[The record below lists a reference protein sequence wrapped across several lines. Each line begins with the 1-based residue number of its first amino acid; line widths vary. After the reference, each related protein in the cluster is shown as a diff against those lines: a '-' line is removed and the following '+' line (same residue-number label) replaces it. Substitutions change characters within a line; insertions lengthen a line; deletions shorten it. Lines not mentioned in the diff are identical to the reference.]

1 MRRIF
6 GIKNKHLT
14 KKILH
19 RKLLISYIV
28 IFLLLELVFLPFS
41 VASFTP
47 TNDLDSNSK
56 PTDSCV
62 SSSVIN
68 DILTDSSISSLV
80 IDNILNDSSV
90 ISSVINDILTDSSNS
105 LAVADEKS
113 SVSGSDSSVGNYKPT
128 DSSSNSLI
136 VDDKPIVSSGNSYVV
151 DYNPTDSSG
160 NSLVKDDN
168 FYYAP
173 NERLVPTEEIVS
185 ITKNTLGDLSSGEEK
200 EVKIEYFED
209 IDSVKLTP
217 ATNLEDVKV
226 TIIKLKDKPEEIIDP
241 PKKNI
246 SVYKYLDIKLIAN
259 DTYVEENNI
268 KSLEFKFKVEKS
280 WINNNKIDKA
290 TIRLIRYHDS
300 EWQNLSTILNSENE
314 TYIYY
319 TAVSPGFSTFAVVG
333 SEVVERSE
341 SYTSEDMSIPWTIII
356 AFITSLTIILVVI
369 LFKARYI
376 YRKDDSK

>member
-41 VASFTP
+41 VTSFTP
-47 TNDLDSNSK
+47 TNGLDMNDK
-56 PTDSCV
+56 PTDS
-62 SSSVIN
+62 SSNSLIV
-68 DILTDSSISSLV
+68 DDKPTDSSGSSLV
-80 IDNILNDSSV
+80 ID
-90 ISSVINDILTDSSNS
+90 DIPTDSSNGS
-105 LAVADEKS
+105 AVVDDKS
-113 SVSGSDSSVGNYKPT
+113 SVSGSDSYVVDDKPT

-136 VDDKPIVSSGNSYVV
+136 VDDKPIGSSSNSYVV
-151 DYNPTDSSG
+151 DDKPIDSSG
-160 NSLVKDDN
+160 NSLVEDAN

-173 NERLVPTEEIVS
+173 NERFVPTEEIVS
-185 ITKNTLGDLSSGEEK
+185 ITKNKLGDLSSGEEK

-376 YRKDDSK
+376 

>member
-6 GIKNKHLT
+6 DTKNKYLT
-14 KKILH
+14 KKILQK
-19 RKLLISYIV
+19 RILVSFIV
-28 IFLLLELVFLPFS
+28 IFLLLEFLFLTFAVTSSPLLISLDTKGETTDSVSNLLVE
-41 VASFTP
+41 
-47 TNDLDSNSK
+47 DDK
-56 PTDSCV
+56 PTDSEINLFVVDDTTIV
-62 SSSVIN
+62 S
-68 DILTDSSISSLV
+68 
-80 IDNILNDSSV
+80 
-90 ISSVINDILTDSSNS
+90 
-105 LAVADEKS
+105 A
-113 SVSGSDSSVGNYKPT
+113 SDLFV
-128 DSSSNSLI
+128 
-136 VDDKPIVSSGNSYVV
+136 VDDKPTVSSSIPFIEN
-151 DYNPTDSSG
+151 
-160 NSLVKDDN
+160 DN

-173 NERLVPTEEIVS
+173 NERIVPTEEIES
-185 ITKNTLGDLSSGEEK
+185 ITENKLGDLTSGEVK
-200 EVKIEYFED
+200 EVKVEYFGS
-209 IDSVKLTP
+209 IDNVKFTP
-217 ATNLEDVKV
+217 AKNLKEVKV
-226 TIIKLKDKPEEIIDP
+226 TVIKLKDKPKEIIDP

-259 DTYVEENNI
+259 DTYVEEDDI

-280 WINNNKIDKA
+280 WINNDKIDKA
-290 TIRLIRYHDS
+290 TIRLIRYHDG

-341 SYTSEDMSIPWTIII
+341 SYTSKDMSIPWTIII